1 MRLKSV
7 APLLLV
13 LPAVLGCGSDTLRN
27 QRLGSSAGAG
37 AERELRRSMAD
48 DGSWPSYGRD
58 RTNQRYS
65 PLRQVD
71 TATVSRLRLAWSYH
85 TGIPHAF
92 EASPV
97 VVGGVM
103 FVSTPLNHVV
113 ALDAATG
120 RKLWEHAETLG
131 TTVHCCG
138 PVNRGV
144 AVYGGRVY
152 EGTLDGRLV
161 ALDARTGR
169 RAWTVRVA
177 DNERAYA
184 VDGAPVAADG
194 KIIVGISG
202 AEYGIR
208 GFVSAYDAAT
218 GALVWRFYTIPS
230 PAEGG
235 WWGKWSPTDPFGT
248 PLHRDLARE
257 HADSA
262 KYAEAW
268 RTGGGSVWQAPAVDP
283 ELGLVFFGVGNA
295 SPDLDG
301 SVRPGD
307 NLYTASVVAVDLGT
321 GKLKWHFQELP
332 HDTWDLDAV
341 SPVVLFDLPAA
352 NGGTPV
358 RAVAQAGKTGWV
370 YVLDRATGRPI
381 RRSDP
386 FVPQANLFAPPTPA
400 GVRML
405 PGANGGSEWSAPAY
419 SPETGYLYVLGL
431 HQPMLYKVKPQPLLP
446 PAFWLGGIF
455 FGNGE
460 PQYGLFSAV
469 DLATGRIAWQD
480 KLAEPMIG
488 GALATAGGLVFT
500 GTKDKQFLAFDAR
513 TGRQRWRYD
522 ARAGVNAPP
531 VTYAVNGR
539 QYVAVAAGGN
549 YQIDAPRGDEVLAFT
564 LGPANLAPQAA
575 SRPPEPPARH
585 VASAADTAVAALATN
600 EEGQP
605 PHLPPLPPGMTIA
618 LIATGDSLFH
628 TKGNCFACHGADGT
642 GLPDAGSA
650 LTMGLN
656 FVPLEWR
663 PIDSLIIAGIPD
675 PITRSGIQMP
685 PRGGKSDLSAEET
698 RAIAAYV
705 WAISQTRGEPWPG
718 GHTTHAA
725 AVPLGS
731 TTGTSTAR
739 PAP

>member
-1 MRLKSV
+1 MRLGPTV
-7 APLLLV
+7 PLLAL
-13 LPAVLGCGSDTLRN
+13 LPALFACT
-27 QRLGSSAGAG
+27 AGAG
-37 AERELRRSMAD
+37 ESSARHKLADSSSSSRAERELRRAMAD
-48 DGSWPSYGRD
+48 SASWPSYGRD
-58 RTNQRYS
+58 QSNQRFS
-65 PLRQVD
+65 PLRQID
-71 TATVSRLRLAWSYH
+71 TGNVGRLHLAWKYH

-97 VVGGVM
+97 VVDGTM

-120 RKLWEHAETLG
+120 RKLWEHAESLS

-169 RAWTVRVA
+169 RIWVVRVA
-177 DNERAYA
+177 DNERGYA

-194 KIIVGISG
+194 KVIVGISG

-208 GFVSAYDAAT
+208 GFVTAYDAVT

-230 PAEGG
+230 PREGG
-235 WWGKWSPTDPFGT
+235 WWGKWAPTDPFGT
-248 PLHRDLARE
+248 PLNRDLARE

-262 KYAEAW
+262 VYADTW
-268 RTGGGSVWQAPAVDP
+268 RTGGGSVWQAPAVDR
-283 ELGLVFFGVGNA
+283 ELGLVIFGVGNA
-295 SPDLDG
+295 SPALDG

-307 NLYTASVVAVDLGT
+307 NLDTASVVAIDLGT
-321 GKLKWHFQELP
+321 GKLKWYFQELP

-341 SPVVLFDLPAA
+341 SPVVLFDLPSA
-352 NGGTPV
+352 NGAAPV
-358 RAVAQAGKTGWV
+358 HAVAQAGKTGWV

-386 FVPQANLFAPPTPA
+386 FVPQANLFARPTPT

-431 HQPMLYKVKPQPLLP
+431 HQPMLYKVKPEPLLP
-446 PAFWLGGIF
+446 PAFWLGGAF
-455 FGNGE
+455 YGNGE

-480 KLAEPMIG
+480 KVADPMIG

-513 TGRQRWRYD
+513 SGRQLWRYD
-522 ARAGVNAPP
+522 AGAGVNAPP
-531 VTYAVNGR
+531 VSYAVQGR

-549 YQIDAPRGDEVLAFT
+549 FQINAPRGDEVLAF
-564 LGPANLAPQAA
+564 
-575 SRPPEPPARH
+575 
-585 VASAADTAVAALATN
+585 AL
-600 EEGQP
+600 
-605 PHLPPLPPGMTIA
+605 
-618 LIATGDSLFH
+618 
-628 TKGNCFACHGADGT
+628 
-642 GLPDAGSA
+642 DAG
-650 LTMGLN
+650 G
-656 FVPLEWR
+656 
-663 PIDSLIIAGIPD
+663 
-675 PITRSGIQMP
+675 
-685 PRGGKSDLSAEET
+685 
-698 RAIAAYV
+698 
-705 WAISQTRGEPWPG
+705 
-718 GHTTHAA
+718 
-725 AVPLGS
+725 
-731 TTGTSTAR
+731 
-739 PAP
+739 AP